1 MNLERLFFVKYA
13 VSQKRYPNIE
23 NISLYVKR
31 PREIYE
37 PSYKD
42 VVMRALLSR
51 IVDSLR
57 QFMERANMK
66 KIKKVSEMTDVSR
79 RTLQFYD
86 EIGLLTAER
95 TENNYRVYDKE
106 TLGRLWRILIYRE
119 ISCKLTKIKEL
130 LNAVP

>member
-57 QFMERANMK
+57 SIHGEGEYEK
-66 KIKKVSEMTDVSR
+66 D
-79 RTLQFYD
+79 
-86 EIGLLTAER
+86 
-95 TENNYRVYDKE
+95 
-106 TLGRLWRILIYRE
+106 
-119 ISCKLTKIKEL
+119 
-130 LNAVP
+130 